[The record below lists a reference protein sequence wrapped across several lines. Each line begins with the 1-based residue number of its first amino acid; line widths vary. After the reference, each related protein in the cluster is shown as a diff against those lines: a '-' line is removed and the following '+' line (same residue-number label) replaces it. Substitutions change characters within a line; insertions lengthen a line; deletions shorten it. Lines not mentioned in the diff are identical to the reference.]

1 MITRDI
7 KEVSQKALGKL
18 VISGL
23 LFLFMLS
30 MLAPGCRE
38 TENSQAMAYQGQVIA
53 SCVDPISPCEPLIKE
68 IFFQLEEEV
77 IDVPV

>member
-18 VISGL
+18 VVSGL

-38 TENSQAMAYQGQVIA
+38 TGDSQAMAYQGQVIA
-53 SCVDPISPCEPLIKE
+53 FCVEPISPCEPLMQDM
-68 IFFQLEEEV
+68 FFQPGEEV
-77 IDVPV
+77 VDVPV